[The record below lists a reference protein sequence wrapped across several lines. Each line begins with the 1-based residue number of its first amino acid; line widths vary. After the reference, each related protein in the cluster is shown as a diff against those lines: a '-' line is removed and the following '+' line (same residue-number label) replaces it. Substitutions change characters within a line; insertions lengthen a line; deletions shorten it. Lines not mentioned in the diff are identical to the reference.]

1 MKYITDKFFYVITI
15 LFFSSANLFSQDFEK
30 KNNFSITSGLKV
42 PINLMSQTIPTK
54 IDPLETNVDYT
65 MLAGIGGVTLGIGV
79 AVHIY
84 QANAWWQNQS
94 STFKIVNDWKYALW
108 LDKMGHFFGAA
119 LIAHGLSAGFEAA
132 NVDLERSAIYGAIG
146 ALAFETFIEIE
157 DGFGPQ
163 WGFSPGDLGADF
175 LGALYTVGQYYYPTL
190 KHIQPRVSYFP
201 SEEYRNG
208 EHKGNIIDDYAG
220 QKYWLGLRM
229 KELLPNSISDYW
241 PSFLM
246 ISVGMGLRNW
256 DGFGGGKQDIYIALD
271 LDAETLP
278 LYGPFWQFVKNTL
291 NFIHFPMPG
300 IRITPDTAAFV
311 FVY

>member
-1 MKYITDKFFYVITI
+1 MKSITEKLFCVFII
-15 LFFSSANLFSQDFEK
+15 LSISSINLFSQDSAIE
-30 KNNFSITSGLKV
+30 SISTGTKEVKIPLSLLSK
-42 PINLMSQTIPTK
+42 SIPTQ
-54 IDPLETNVDYT
+54 IDPLKTNIDYT
-65 MLAGIGGVTLGIGV
+65 LLAGVGGVTLGIGV
-79 AVHIY
+79 GVHIY
-84 QANAWWQNQS
+84 QANAWWQEQG
-94 STFKIVNDWKYALW
+94 STFKVVNDWEYALW
-108 LDKMGHFFGAA
+108 LDKMGHFFGTA

-146 ALAFETFIEIE
+146 AFAFEAFVEIE

-190 KHIQPRVSYFP
+190 KHIQPRISYFP
-201 SEEYRNG
+201 SEKYRNG
-208 EHKGNIIDDYAG
+208 DHEGNIIDDYAG

-229 KELLPNSISDYW
+229 KELLPSSISEYW

-246 ISVGMGLRNW
+246 LSVGMGLRDW

-271 LDAETLP
+271 FDAETLP
-278 LYGPFWQFVKNTL
+278 LHGPIWQFVKNTL

-300 IRITPDTAAFV
+300 IRITPDAAAFV
-311 FVY
+311 IVY